1 VAEPEGL
8 TGYFSVGGNAGE
20 FSEVQS
26 GPGQTFQIIPSAV
39 GQPLMVKKLY
49 CLYSPTINQLWEFL
63 YRLVGWPYLSTPEAA
78 NSVLYRAI
86 PESLFNI
93 EVPSFTPGGSGDG
106 HDSNTYTPIYYCTR
120 ILGVTGEMPKG
131 WADSSLANPSSIPSP
146 GTTPDLSYSFG
157 MYKNYFIEALFE
169 EPIYSV
175 KTKDEITYEG
185 QRYTYRRE
193 QTIDQPLQI
202 NSNRQTIQWKG
213 TPNATNIDGVSFGTC
228 GTIAQGTP
236 FTSEILWAEDR
247 RLVVLDWL
255 DLPALGFD
263 EDRLSKWK
271 NSVNES
277 SFLDYNS
284 GTLLYTGWQKTTR
297 RHQLGMFV
305 YDIQLQFEFYAP
317 EHNRRLNPKLLYQ
330 NIELVSQDVC
340 SSGSATTTKVFP
352 ERNFTRLF
360 DSP

>member
-1 VAEPEGL
+1 MAEPEGL
-8 TGYFSVGGNAGE
+8 TGYFSVGSGPGE
-20 FSEVQS
+20 FSEVQ
-26 GPGQTFQIIPSAV
+26 GGAGQSFQIIPSAV
-39 GQPLMVKKLY
+39 GQPLMVRKLY

-78 NSVLYRAI
+78 GSILYRAI
-86 PESLFNI
+86 PESLFAI
-93 EVPSFTPGGSGDG
+93 EVPSFTPGSGGSGGDG
-106 HDSNTYTPIYYCTR
+106 TTYDPTYYCTR

-131 WADSSLANPSSIPSP
+131 WANASLANPSVIPDP
-146 GTTPDLSYSFG
+146 GEVPDLSYSFG

-169 EPIYSV
+169 QPIYAV
-175 KTKDEITYEG
+175 RLKGDITYEG

-202 NSNRQTIQWKG
+202 NSNRQTIQWKS
-213 TPNATNIDGVSFGTC
+213 TPAATNIDGVSFGTC
-228 GTIAQGTP
+228 GTIAGGTP

-247 RLVVLDWL
+247 RLVIIDWL
-255 DLPALGFD
+255 DLPANSFD

-271 NSVNES
+271 NSVNAS

-284 GTLLYTGWQKTTR
+284 GTLMYTGYQKTIR

-330 NIELVSQDVC
+330 TIQLVSADVC
-340 SSGSATTTKVFP
+340 TSGSATTTTVFP
-352 ERNFTRLF
+352 ERNFTELF
-360 DSP
+360 VSP